1 MGVPE
6 YFNNFRNIDLY
17 YIYFRDSIFSV
28 KFFQVKFSA
37 SSCYDIE
44 FCFLLFDSIQ
54 PNLQIK
60 LTSVITIKLVLLMK
74 HYLVANHL
82 FGSPNHKHQQGKRY
96 PSTL

>member
-28 KFFQVKFSA
+28 KFF
-37 SSCYDIE
+37 E

-96 PSTL
+96 PYTL